1 MDRPVSPTSILEAP
15 CEVIENISTTNWLD
29 YSRIGFEYVQQK
41 TGKPILTP
49 GDCLL
54 EFFNFDASDENSDAT
69 LVEPLFCLTI
79 CMLNHSRERLDEIN
93 PGTYDSLVNYSTNMY
108 VYHTKT
114 QTMTNH

>member
-1 MDRPVSPTSILEAP
+1 MDRPVSPTSIVEAP

-41 TGKPILTP
+41 TGKPLITP

-79 CMLNHSRERLDEIN
+79 CMLNHSRERLDEIS

-108 VYHTKT
+108 HTKT
-114 QTMTNH
+114 QTMTNN

>member
-15 CEVIENISTTNWLD
+15 CEVIENISITNWLD
-29 YSRIGFEYVQQK
+29 YARIGFEYVQQK
-41 TGKPILTP
+41 TGQTHITP
-49 GDCLL
+49 GNCLL

-79 CMLNHSRERLDEIN
+79 CMLNHSRERLDEIS

-108 VYHTKT
+108 HTKS
-114 QTMTNH
+114 QTMTNN